1 MFQSSRITIL
11 SSDTQLSSHIQ
22 LRLQSKGYQASSM
35 KCFETVLGV
44 FYSDPPDL
52 LIMDLNA
59 DPDCGRK
66 VVATL
71 RSDSFFSA
79 IPILGLVSAAHNETF
94 DWDNCPLDDFICL
107 PIDYNELFSRIY
119 LSLSRIK
126 RIFDNNPLTR
136 LPGNTSIQRA
146 IESALGSPVSV
157 CYLDIN
163 HFKPYNDQ
171 YGFSHGDEVIRMTAR
186 IMFNAVRD
194 SGSGFCGHIGGD
206 DFVCIVS
213 NDSVEPV
220 CQTII
225 SHFDLIVMDM
235 FDDDTKKRGYYPGT
249 NRKGEKEDVPLLSL
263 SIAVVP
269 LDLPKLRHSAKVA
282 EVAAELKKAAK
293 DAGGSRYVVD
303 KRRNE

>member
-11 SSDTQLSSHIQ
+11 SSDTQLSSHLQ

-35 KCFETVLGV
+35 KCFESVLGV

-52 LIMDLNA
+52 LIIDLHA
-59 DPDCGRK
+59 DSDCGII
-66 VVATL
+66 VINTL
-71 RSDSFFSA
+71 RNDSFFSA
-79 IPILGLVSAAHNETF
+79 IPILGLVSGSHNEFF
-94 DWDNCPLDDFICL
+94 DWENCPMDDFICL
-107 PIDYNELFSRIY
+107 PLDYNELFSRIY

-146 IESALGSPVSV
+146 IESSLGTPVSV

-194 SGSGFCGHIGGD
+194 SGGGFCGHIGGD

-213 NDSVEPV
+213 NEYVETV

-235 FDDDTKKRGYYPGT
+235 FDEDTKKRGYYPGT
-249 NRKGEKEDVPLLSL
+249 NRKGEKEEVPLLSL

-269 LDLPKLRHSAKVA
+269 LDLPKLKHAAKVA
-282 EVAAELKKAAK
+282 EVAAELKKVAK

-303 KRRNE
+303 MRRTE